1 MTFKPKHQRLIFL
14 LLMLAISGVGL
25 AFFLSRLQENMVY
38 FYAPS
43 DILAK
48 PPSEQQF
55 IRAGGLVV
63 VGTVQISG
71 EKVQFQ
77 VTDGKTQM
85 LVKYKG
91 ALPSLFRENQ
101 GVIAEGYFQNGVL
114 KAENILAKHDEKYMP
129 PEVANALKKN
139 NYWQKKHE

>member
-25 AFFLSRLQENMVY
+25 AFFLNRLQESIVY

-63 VGTVQISG
+63 VGTVQIEG

-85 LVKYKG
+85 LVEYKG

-101 GVIAEGYFQNGVL
+101 GVIAEGYFKDSVL

-139 NYWQKKHE
+139 NYWQKNE

>member
-25 AFFLSRLQENMVY
+25 AFFLSRLQENIVY

-48 PPSEQQF
+48 PPLAQQF

-63 VGTVQISG
+63 VGTVQITG

-85 LVKYKG
+85 LVEYKG

-101 GVIAEGYFQNGVL
+101 GVIAEGYFKDGVL

-139 NYWQKKHE
+139 NYWQEKND